1 MLSISLNAPRRRST
15 APSPIPGTGKRPG
28 SLAGLYPPGGRVC
41 AHGGDDHRQQ
51 GQEPAE
57 IAACRALA
65 EGLGAVLRIREYI
78 PD

>member
-1 MLSISLNAPRRRST
+1 MTIVNKDKS
-15 APSPIPGTGKRPG
+15 
-28 SLAGLYPPGGRVC
+28 
-41 AHGGDDHRQQ
+41 
-51 GQEPAE
+51 PAE